1 MEEELDIIVNP
12 IDPVSF
18 ELQNYSP
25 ADEKLIASSNLDTSF
40 SDDTDYIEFYI
51 YDQNGNFIYPRDTI
65 QLRDYTVRD
74 GDVLLNPSD
83 NLSNLGFDIGT
94 FNIVYNFY
102 RKRLSSDS
110 FNQYFISEISSDRKE
125 IRLDS
130 NIIENGEIIG

>member
-51 YDQNGNFIYPRDTI
+51 YDQNGNLFILTLCAIERH
-65 QLRDYTVRD
+65 LD
-74 GDVLLNPSD
+74 GVS
-83 NLSNLGFDIGT
+83 IA
-94 FNIVYNFY
+94 
-102 RKRLSSDS
+102 
-110 FNQYFISEISSDRKE
+110 
-125 IRLDS
+125 
-130 NIIENGEIIG
+130 